1 MKKNFFS
8 VIFFI
13 LILFYTSISFS
24 NQSVAFIDLNYVL
37 NNSVAGKK
45 INLRIKE
52 KSSKINTEFSDF
64 QKKIDAKKE
73 KLLAQKNVL
82 SKEEYQK
89 KFQELQKQ
97 VNEYNIVINKK
108 NKDLSDFTNKAKSE
122 FSKKLKI
129 ILEEYS
135 RENSISMIFRKEN
148 LLIGKN
154 DLDVTKGILDLL
166 NKKFKEIKI
175 K

>member
-52 KSSKINTEFSDF
+52 KSSKIN
-64 QKKIDAKKE
+64 
-73 KLLAQKNVL
+73 
-82 SKEEYQK
+82 
-89 KFQELQKQ
+89 
-97 VNEYNIVINKK
+97 
-108 NKDLSDFTNKAKSE
+108 
-122 FSKKLKI
+122 
-129 ILEEYS
+129 
-135 RENSISMIFRKEN
+135 
-148 LLIGKN
+148 
-154 DLDVTKGILDLL
+154 
-166 NKKFKEIKI
+166 
-175 K
+175 